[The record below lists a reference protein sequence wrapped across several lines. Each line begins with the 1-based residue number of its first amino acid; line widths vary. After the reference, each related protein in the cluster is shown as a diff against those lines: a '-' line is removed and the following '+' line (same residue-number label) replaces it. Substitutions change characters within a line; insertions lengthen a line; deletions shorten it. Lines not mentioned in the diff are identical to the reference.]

1 MARKRIA
8 LKRSTASAAALAAA
22 SAPAAA
28 TSHTALSA
36 AAVPRRNWYF
46 LEASAGTGKTEKI
59 QTLLLQ
65 RILDPRRDVE
75 VTMQKALLVSFTEAA
90 AAELRA
96 RIQGTL
102 THVVGEL
109 RASAAGRAAAYR
121 NKDLQAVVVGAAGT
135 DNDKIDRLTAAQAA
149 IDGLT
154 IGTIHSFCKQLLNR
168 YPIDCGK
175 RTGLV
180 IASDLSEIAA
190 EASADAFAELLHT
203 YEAAGQWPLIFS
215 GNSLKDPNPERLAKL
230 AKGVVSSDLP
240 IYPAMPS
247 LQLAGGALTQRYE
260 DIVTWFAHQVR
271 NRVDVR
277 NQALGLISLTDL
289 IRIVDHALSK
299 NASSLAST
307 LQGEWDLIILD
318 EAQDT
323 DAAQWRILQT
333 LAGPSGEFFAVG
345 DPKQSIFSFRG
356 AHYNSLPPLQGPP
369 WQTGPSLTKNYRSDA
384 PLLHSLN
391 VLYGNGALQHFS
403 PVTPEHACR
412 LHNGSVDAANEQS
425 GLYFHVAQPPANGT
439 FKPRHIWAEVAEG
452 ILQELDAKLK
462 IGATDAEQTS
472 TLGPGDIAVLVR
484 YNRTA
489 EEIRAAL
496 VARGIPV
503 AAASQASVL
512 DSDELREMA
521 AVFAAIDA
529 PYNDRVVAAAAMT
542 RLIGIDN
549 AKLNKMLRDG
559 DASSDRQ
566 ELVARLAELRERLAL
581 NGIAGVVEEIFDE
594 PWIPSMP
601 SARERILGEPD
612 GERAMKNFMDVAV
625 LLLKTFWKRSG
636 TSAPS
641 STISAWLLKASA
653 RAAARELGGDEDDAF
668 SVSLETDSDAV
679 RIMTVHAAK
688 GRQFG
693 SVWLPEACT
702 VLTADKYYDRG
713 QPYRTQPAGEI
724 VLEPQADP
732 DVARPRALLGA
743 IHEELRLLYVAG
755 TRAKHRT
762 HVVLG
767 CFDLPDARKSPRLP
781 LGHLIAKTPP
791 ANLDVKP
798 PAFFHRGNDAALN
811 AELVRIQAAAKAIGG
826 RVVIAPLPA
835 AQNGRY
841 KAVLPMG
848 PAIPVDTFSVPSPMR
863 LTSFSSLSKLSK
875 AGGTPAADAHDE
887 ETELAGEDIDTAAR
901 HKPDDE
907 TYEDDFPSDAAGGDD
922 LKGGPGGGTPLAIPR
937 DVLAGGKKQGD
948 LVHKVLEFVLPM
960 TEPVTEAIL
969 GSIITATADA
979 EGITDAATLGTK
991 LAAPLHAALSQP
1003 LGDPFDTYALVDL
1016 AQHGIVTTELP
1027 FMIGLELTETEKVDN
1042 LHAVFVKHD
1051 RGDFKG
1057 FAEHLTRLSRTDVR
1071 GVFNGLIDLI
1081 WRRQDDHRVAIIDYK
1096 TNVYPRSAPPA
1107 LEAYT
1112 RAQLANEMAS
1122 SHYLLQAAIY
1132 AAVVDAW
1139 MKSIDPDWDYDR
1151 HFAGV
1156 SFTFLR
1162 AMGPHFANEKDNAVF
1177 HVTVPHELVHDLAK
1191 ALRFPGYSAVAATGG
1206 ASA

>member
-1 MARKRIA
+1 MARKR
-8 LKRSTASAAALAAA
+8 STAIAAALAAA
-22 SAPAAA
+22 SAPASSPASSAA
-28 TSHTALSA
+28 RSA
-36 AAVPRRNWYF
+36 AAVPLRNLYF

-59 QTLLLQ
+59 QTLLLE

-109 RASAAGRAAAYR
+109 RASAAGRAVAYR
-121 NKDLQAVVVGAAGT
+121 NKELEAVVVRVAGT
-135 DNDKIDRLTAAQAA
+135 DADKIDRLTAAQAA
-149 IDGLT
+149 IDRLT

-190 EASADAFAELLHT
+190 EASADAFAELLHE
-203 YEAAGQWPLIFS
+203 YETAGQWPLAFS
-215 GNSLKDPNPERLAKL
+215 GNSLKDPDPERLAKL

-247 LQLAGGALTQRYE
+247 LQRAGGALTQRYE

-333 LAGPSGEFFAVG
+333 LAGPAGEFFAVG

-369 WQTGPSLTKNYRSDA
+369 WQTGPALTTNYRSDA
-384 PLLHSLN
+384 PLLNSLN
-391 VLYGNGALQHFS
+391 VLYGNGALQHFA
-403 PVTPEHACR
+403 PVNPAHACR
-412 LHNGSVDAANEQS
+412 LHSGPVGAAHAQS
-425 GLYFHVAQPPANGT
+425 GLYFNVAQPPAHGT
-439 FKPRHIWAEVAEG
+439 FKPRHTWAEVAEG
-452 ILQELDAKLK
+452 ILQELQAGLR
-462 IGATDAEQTS
+462 IGATDAEQIP
-472 TLGPGDIAVLVR
+472 LGPGDVAVLVR

-529 PYNDRVVAAAAMT
+529 PYHERVVAAAAMT
-542 RLIGIDN
+542 RLIGFDN

-581 NGIAGVVEEIFDE
+581 HGIADVVEELFDE
-594 PWIPSMP
+594 RWIPTMP

-612 GERAMKNFMDVAV
+612 GERAMKNFMDVAA
-625 LLLKTFWKRSG
+625 LLVKTFWKRGG
-636 TSAPS
+636 TAAV
-641 STISAWLLKASA
+641 STSISAWLLKASA
-653 RAAARELGGDEDDAF
+653 RATARELGGDEDDAF

-693 SVWLPEACT
+693 SVWLPDACT
-702 VLTADKYYDRG
+702 ALTADRHFDRG

-724 VLEPQADP
+724 VLEPQVDP
-732 DVARPRALLGA
+732 AVARPQAIVDA

-767 CFDLPDARKSPRLP
+767 CFDLPKAQKVPRLP
-781 LGHLIAKTPP
+781 LGHLIAQSPP
-791 ANLDVKP
+791 ANLNVNP
-798 PAFFHRGNDAALN
+798 PAFFNRGSDAALHT
-811 AELVRIQAAAKAIGG
+811 ELVRIQAAAKAIGG
-826 RVVIAPLPA
+826 RVEIVSLPAVQNGCYRATLPA
-835 AQNGRY
+835 A
-841 KAVLPMG
+841 
-848 PAIPVDTFSVPSPMR
+848 PAIPTDTFSVPSPMR
-863 LTSFSSLSKLSK
+863 LTSFSSLSKLLK
-875 AGGTPAADAHDE
+875 LGVTPVADAHE
-887 ETELAGEDIDTAAR
+887 KEMELAGDDIDTTAR

-907 TYEDDFPSDAAGGDD
+907 PYEDDVPSDAVGGDEP
-922 LKGGPGGGTPLAIPR
+922 KGGPGGGTPLAIPR

-960 TEPVTEAIL
+960 TEPVTEAAL
-969 GSIITATADA
+969 GSIITAIAAT
-979 EGITDAATLGTK
+979 EGITDAAILGTR
-991 LAAPLHAALSQP
+991 LAAPLHAALAQP
-1003 LGDPFDTYALVDL
+1003 LRGPFDTCALLDL

-1027 FMIGLELTETEKVDN
+1027 FTIGLELKEREKFDN

-1057 FAEHLTRLSRTDVR
+1057 FADHLTRLKRTDVR

-1081 WRRQDDHRVAIIDYK
+1081 WKRRDDGQVAIIDYK
-1096 TNVYPRSAPPA
+1096 TNVYPRSGPPE

-1112 RAQLANEMAS
+1112 RDRLAVEMAS
-1122 SHYLLQAAIY
+1122 SYYLLQAAIY

-1139 MKSIDPDWDYDR
+1139 MRRIDADWNYDR
-1151 HFAGV
+1151 DFAGV

-1162 AMGPHFANEKDNAVF
+1162 AMGPHFANQKDNAVF
-1177 HVTVPHELVHDLAK
+1177 HVTVPHELVQDLAK
-1191 ALRFPGYSAVAATGG
+1191 ALSFPGSSVATAIGVTSA
-1206 ASA
+1206 

>member
-1 MARKRIA
+1 MARKR
-8 LKRSTASAAALAAA
+8 STAIAAARAAA
-22 SAPAAA
+22 SAPAA
-28 TSHTALSA
+28 TSPAARSA
-36 AAVPRRNWYF
+36 AAVPARNWYF

-59 QTLLLQ
+59 QTLLLE

-75 VTMQKALLVSFTEAA
+75 VTIQKSLLVSFTEAA

-109 RASAAGRAAAYR
+109 RACAAGRAAAYR

-135 DNDKIDRLTAAQAA
+135 DADKIDRLTTAQAK
-149 IDGLT
+149 IDRLT

-203 YEAAGQWPLIFS
+203 YDAAGQWPLAFS
-215 GNSLKDPNPERLAKL
+215 GNSLKDPDPERLAKL

-247 LQLAGGALTQRYE
+247 LHRAGGLLTQRYE

-271 NRVDVR
+271 NRVDAR

-333 LAGPSGEFFAVG
+333 LAGPAGEFFAVG

-369 WQTGPSLTKNYRSDA
+369 WQMGSALTTNYRSDA
-384 PLLHSLN
+384 PLLNSLN
-391 VLYGNGALQHFS
+391 LLYGNGALQHFS
-403 PVTPEHACR
+403 PVTPAHACR
-412 LHNGSVDAANEQS
+412 LHSGPVGTANTQS

-439 FKPRHIWAEVAEG
+439 FKPRHTWAEVAEG
-452 ILQELDAKLK
+452 ILQELDAKLQ
-462 IGATDAEQTS
+462 IGATDAEQS
-472 TLGPGDIAVLVR
+472 TLGPGDVAVLVR

-529 PYNDRVVAAAAMT
+529 PYHERVVAAAAMT
-542 RLIGIDN
+542 RLIGFDN

-566 ELVARLAELRERLAL
+566 ELVVRLAELRERLAL
-581 NGIAGVVEEIFDE
+581 HGIAEVVEEIFDE
-594 PWIPSMP
+594 RWIPMMP

-612 GERAMKNFMDVAV
+612 GERAMKNFMDVAA
-625 LLLKTFWKRSG
+625 LLVKTFWRRGGAAAVS
-636 TSAPS
+636 TS
-641 STISAWLLKASA
+641 ISAWLLKASA
-653 RAAARELGGDEDDAF
+653 RATARELGGDEDDAF

-702 VLTADKYYDRG
+702 ALTANKYYDRG
-713 QPYRTQPAGEI
+713 QPYRTQPADEI

-732 DVARPRALLGA
+732 AVARPQAIVDA

-767 CFDLPDARKSPRLP
+767 CFDLPDARSVPRLP
-781 LGHLIAKTPP
+781 LGHLIAQSAP
-791 ANLDVKP
+791 ANLDVNP
-798 PAFFHRGNDAALN
+798 PAFFNRGNDAALG

-826 RVVIAPLPA
+826 RVEIVPLPA
-835 AQNGRY
+835 VQNGCY
-841 KAVLPMG
+841 KTTWPTAPSI
-848 PAIPVDTFSVPSPMR
+848 PADTFSVPGPMR
-863 LTSFSSLSKLSK
+863 LTSFSSLSKLAKLSD
-875 AGGTPAADAHDE
+875 TPAADVHDE
-887 ETELAGEDIDTAAR
+887 EMELAVDDIDTTAR

-907 TYEDDFPSDAAGGDD
+907 TYEDDVPRDAAGGDE
-922 LKGGPGGGTPLAIPR
+922 LPGGPGGGTPLAIPR

-948 LVHKVLEFVLPM
+948 LVHKVLEFVLRM
-960 TEPVTEAIL
+960 TEPVTEAAL
-969 GSIITATADA
+969 GSVITAIAAA
-979 EGITDAATLGTK
+979 EGVTDAATLGSK
-991 LAAPLHAALSQP
+991 LAPPLHAALSQP
-1003 LGDPFDTYALVDL
+1003 LRGPFDTCALVDL

-1027 FMIGLELTETEKVDN
+1027 FTIGLELTEREKYDN
-1042 LHAVFVKHD
+1042 LHAVFVKHE

-1057 FAEHLTRLSRTDVR
+1057 FADHLARLKRTDVR

-1081 WRRQDDHRVAIIDYK
+1081 WRKHDDRRVAIIDYK

-1112 RAQLANEMAS
+1112 RDRLAVEMTS
-1122 SHYLLQAAIY
+1122 SHYLLQAALY
-1132 AAVVDAW
+1132 AAVADAW
-1139 MKSIDPDWDYDR
+1139 LRSIDADWNYDR
-1151 HFAGV
+1151 DFAGV

-1162 AMGPHFANEKDNAVF
+1162 AMGPHFADQKDNAVF
-1177 HVTVPHELVHDLAK
+1177 HVTVPHPLVCDLA
-1191 ALRFPGYSAVAATGG
+1191 ATLRFPGYSAAAAIGG
-1206 ASA
+1206 TIA